1 MKMKILLTFV
11 SLGAVIALAGL
22 DSKVGDGEKAQPAK
36 VPESKITTPA
46 PGPSRAADLPIIGY
60 LEKQGK
66 VITIKSGPKG
76 TVYSAKTT
84 EGKVLFENI
93 SAEQMRAQAPEL
105 HEFIKNAVAANSG
118 SDARV
123 RAPKID
129 ASIGR

>member
-11 SLGAVIALAGL
+11 SLGTVILLAGL
-22 DSKVGDGEKAQPAK
+22 DSMAGDGEKTQPAK
-36 VPESKITTPA
+36 APDAKATTPTPKPA
-46 PGPSRAADLPIIGY
+46 AAADFPVIGY

-105 HEFIKNAVAANSG
+105 HEFIKSAVAANSG
-118 SDARV
+118 GDARL
-123 RAPKID
+123 RAPKVD
-129 ASIGR
+129 ASIR